1 MIKLSD
7 FWGLLIV
14 HMGMLQKADIKVG
27 INTEKAGNHF
37 CHSLYHEGTSAPES
51 GCSVCD
57 SLGSLFRV
65 MSHSRADADT
75 QTFTLSSVPILN

>member
-14 HMGMLQKADIKVG
+14 HMGMPQKADIKVG

-37 CHSLYHEGTSAPES
+37 CHSLYHEGTSAPKVAVVLVIHW
-51 GCSVCD
+51 GL
-57 SLGSLFRV
+57 SLGLWAIPELMQTHKPSCSYLFP
-65 MSHSRADADT
+65 S
-75 QTFTLSSVPILN
+75 